1 MSNIEKLVKQIEN
14 SQVWD
19 IYDYDPKYNPDDITV
34 IQNTHADWES
44 AKINIILDSDEDT
57 VTEICFDGG
66 NYEEAGN
73 NYSIVFPSDFKALNE
88 LMNMCKPYFK

>member
-19 IYDYDPKYNPDDITV
+19 IDEYDPKYNPDDITV
-34 IQNTHADWES
+34 IQNKRTDWES

-66 NYEEAGN
+66 TYEEAGN
-73 NYSIVFPSDFKALNE
+73 NYSIVLLSDFKALNE
-88 LMNMCKPYFK
+88 LMDMCKPYFK

>member
-14 SQVWD
+14 SLAWD
-19 IYDYDPKYNPDDITV
+19 IDDQDPKYNPDDIAV
-34 IQNTHADWES
+34 IEKKRTDWEC

-57 VTEICFDGG
+57 VTEIYFDGG
-66 NYEEAGN
+66 NYEEAGD
-73 NYSIVFPSDFKALNE
+73 NYTIYSPSDFEALNE

>member
-19 IYDYDPKYNPDDITV
+19 IDEYDPKYNPDDITV
-34 IQNTHADWES
+34 IQKKRTDWES

-66 NYEEAGN
+66 TCQ
-73 NYSIVFPSDFKALNE
+73 FTPD
-88 LMNMCKPYFK
+88 